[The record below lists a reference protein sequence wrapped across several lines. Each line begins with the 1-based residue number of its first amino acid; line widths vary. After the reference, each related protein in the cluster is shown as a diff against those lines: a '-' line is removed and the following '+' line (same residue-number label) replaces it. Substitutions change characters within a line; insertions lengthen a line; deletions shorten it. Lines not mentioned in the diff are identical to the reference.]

1 MKTRDEYVAK
11 LKVQLDHWNED
22 VTKWEEKAKVSHV
35 ETKKQ
40 YTKQLDTLRAKR
52 EEALYSLKLLEGAS
66 TTAWTEFLERRRR
79 RVGAHARGRRPGAQ
93 PFREAL
99 NHQWRT
105 P

>member
-1 MKTRDEYVAK
+1 MKTRDDYVAK

-35 ETKKQ
+35 EAKKQ

-66 TTAWTEFLERRRR
+66 TTAWTEFSKGADDAWERM
-79 RVGAHARGRRPGAQ
+79 
-93 PFREAL
+93 REAVA
-99 NHQWRT
+99 QART
-105 P
+105 HFEKH